1 MAKRKQLTFE
11 ELLDRE
17 LGLENTEGRK
27 AFERKTRFYALSEM
41 IRSARIDAGLTQ
53 EQLAEKIGTRKS
65 YISKIENGDCDVRY
79 STLLRI
85 FEDALGKSLSIVAE

>member
-41 IRSARIDAGLTQ
+41 IRSARIEAGLTQ